1 VRSHKSVKPNKI
13 LSIMDDYLKNS
24 LNVRQA
30 VPFFMVANMGKSLNF
45 YITQLGFELK
55 NKWEPRGKIEW
66 CWLQRNS
73 VSIMLQEPRNNE
85 TSNEDMPNGKGVSIC
100 FQCIDA
106 LALYHEFIAKG
117 IIIKE
122 PFVGNNMWVIKYSD
136 PDSYWLDFE
145 SPTDTPEET
154 KYSEWLKTTKNK

>member
-1 VRSHKSVKPNKI
+1 
-13 LSIMDDYLKNS
+13 
-24 LNVRQA
+24 
-30 VPFFMVANMGKSLNF
+30 
-45 YITQLGFELK
+45 
-55 NKWEPRGKIEW
+55 
-66 CWLQRNS
+66 
-73 VSIMLQEPRNNE
+73 MLQEPRNNE

-136 PDSYWLDFE
+136 PDGYWLDFE